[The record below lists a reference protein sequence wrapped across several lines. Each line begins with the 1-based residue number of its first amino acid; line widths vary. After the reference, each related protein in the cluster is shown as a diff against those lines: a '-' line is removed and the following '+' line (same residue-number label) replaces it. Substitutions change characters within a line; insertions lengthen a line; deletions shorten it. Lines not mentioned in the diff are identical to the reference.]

1 MMTSPKSF
9 SRPVLACVVSVVVTL
24 CLLRTWHGNEPTASA
39 QTARAAD
46 AVRTD
51 LRPKVEELLT
61 LYGQGKID
69 ELLQRMPV
77 APAENRDE
85 FENLRRDL
93 IGLTSIAGRY
103 LGFDIVAS
111 ETLSDRYHEIY
122 VLAYFENKPILFE
135 FGFYRP
141 AEIWQVQ
148 RFKVKTDLGPF
159 LDTLLARK
167 P

>member
-1 MMTSPKSF
+1 MTRPKNVRRSAIVCLSSIIIIIF
-9 SRPVLACVVSVVVTL
+9 
-24 CLLRTWHGNEPTASA
+24 LLRAWHGNEPTASA
-39 QTARAAD
+39 QPARPVD

-51 LRPKVEELLT
+51 LRPKVEELLS
-61 LYGQGKID
+61 LYSQGKID
-69 ELLQRMPV
+69 DLLQRMPV
-77 APAENRDE
+77 APAESRDD

-93 IGLTSIAGRY
+93 IGLTGVAGRY

-111 ETLSDRYHEIY
+111 ETLSDRYHEVY
-122 VLAYFENKPILFE
+122 VLAYFEKEPILFE

-141 AEIWQVQ
+141 ADAWQVQ